1 MRNNSK
7 NITNNVLLDDVNS
20 ESNEDIMQ
28 KEMSE
33 VVSDEKGVNL
43 E

>member
-1 MRNNSK
+1 MDN
-7 NITNNVLLDDVNS
+7 TEA

-33 VVSDEKGVNL
+33 VVSDKQGASAE
-43 E
+43 

>member
-1 MRNNSK
+1 M
-7 NITNNVLLDDVNS
+7 TTEA

-33 VVSDEKGVNL
+33 VVSDEKGVNA